1 MNKDLSNYDR
11 ESDSSYAELYQVA
24 HMYYDLGMLQPE
36 IADKMFF
43 SRSKV
48 SRMLKRAREMG
59 IVQITVKQ
67 FFDRVPAIE
76 KAVCS
81 KFGLED
87 AIIISS
93 FGENNT
99 DSFDALSEIGGE
111 YVSGLIHG
119 NCSMGITRGTSVFRL
134 IQHLHK
140 KNECDLKVVQLMGSS
155 TAEFQSEETQNIMND
170 VINIF
175 GGNAYYLNT
184 PLYID
189 DLYAKNILLQD
200 GTVRAVFNAMENCDI
215 MLSGI
220 GMLDSVTIS
229 RPNWHSYMTTRHIE
243 EMHAKKAVGS
253 MCGQY
258 FDINGNIIPC
268 EWNAKIMAASLDIFK
283 EADTSIAIAAGP
295 EKAMSMLGALRG
307 GFMNVL
313 MTDVV
318 TISNILELSNRYP
331 RQYVS

>member
-1 MNKDLSNYDR
+1 MSNNLLNYDK

-36 IADKMFF
+36 IAEKMYF

-48 SRMLKRAREMG
+48 SRMLKRARETG

-93 FGENNT
+93 FGESNT
-99 DSFDALSEIGGE
+99 DSFDALAEIGGE
-111 YVSGLIHG
+111 YVSSLIHG
-119 NCSMGITRGTSVFRL
+119 KCSMGITRGTSVFKL
-134 IQHLHK
+134 IQNLTK
-140 KNECDLKVVQLMGSS
+140 KSDCDLKVIQLMGSS

-170 VINIF
+170 VIGIF
-175 GGNAYYLNT
+175 GGTAYYLNT

-200 GTVRAVFNAMENCDI
+200 GTVRAVFNEMEKCDI

-220 GMLDSVTIS
+220 GMLDSITMS
-229 RPNWHSYMTTRHIE
+229 RPNWHSYMTVRHIE
-243 EMHAKKAVGS
+243 EMHNKNAVGS

-258 FDINGNIIPC
+258 FDIYGNIIPC
-268 EWNAKIMAASLDIFK
+268 EWNAKIMAVSLDVFRNAK
-283 EADTSIAIAAGP
+283 TSIAIASGP
-295 EKAMSMLGALRG
+295 AKALSMLGALRG
-307 GFMNVL
+307 GFMKVL

-318 TISNILELSNRYP
+318 TISNILELSDRYP
-331 RQYVS
+331 R